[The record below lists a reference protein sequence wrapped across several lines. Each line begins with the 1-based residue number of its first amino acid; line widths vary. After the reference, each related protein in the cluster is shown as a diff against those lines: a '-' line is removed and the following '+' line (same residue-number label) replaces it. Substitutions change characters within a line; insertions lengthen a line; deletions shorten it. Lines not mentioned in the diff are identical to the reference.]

1 MASVHAVERLEARV
15 TVDQK
20 RLIKDAAEAR
30 GVTVTDFIVSTMQ
43 EASVRILSDL
53 QVLSMSRRDQEAF
66 AEALLSDDGRP
77 NEKLRRAA
85 ERHGYAPTPVLR

>member
-1 MASVHAVERLEARV
+1 MATTNAVERLEARV

-30 GVTVTDFIVSTMQ
+30 GVTVTDFIVSTMH
-43 EASVRILSDL
+43 EAAVRVLSDL
-53 QVLSMSRRDQEAF
+53 QLLSMSRRDQEAF
-66 AEALLSDDGRP
+66 ADALLRSDTRP
-77 NEKLRRAA
+77 NDKLRAAA